1 MTPPSQPPTPPPNR
15 GLDRL
20 PGINVKHIDDV
31 SSNGATA
38 GSIGDTVRAA
48 HSKQIPDTTVNNS
61 PNNSPTD
68 GPSKTGPQV
77 RSDLR
82 AAMSGG
88 TGSDGVGRATVIG
101 RMSPRTKRLTIAGI
115 VAILL
120 IGVAWFL
127 VSRHKASG
135 AVTAPAGS
143 MAGMPG
149 MSSGSNSTSGAAAGS
164 MAGMAGMDV
173 TANGSVKL
181 TASQIHNFGVTFGT
195 ADVRP
200 LTSETRTTGVV
211 TFDETKMA
219 QIAPKFGGFVDRL
232 YVNSTGQYVERGQP
246 VLDIYSPELV
256 AAEQELLLAG
266 RVDRSI
272 GKSSVPGVP
281 AGQTDLADASRRR
294 LSLWDISNAQ
304 IDQILRTGQVR
315 RTLTLYAP
323 VSGIVVDKKVL
334 QGQAVTSGEE
344 LYTIANLSDVW
355 VDAELR
361 EVDAASVRVGSAA
374 DIQFTGLPGHT
385 YKGRVAY
392 VYPTLQQEARTIK
405 ARIVVPN
412 TDGVLKPGMY
422 ATVRLSTPS
431 RSALTVPNSAILQ
444 TGDRNI
450 VFVDMGNGELMP
462 HDVELG
468 RVAGDYTEI
477 LSGLEPGQRVVT
489 SAQFLLDSES
499 NLGEVMK
506 SMIGN
511 MGSGDKAMQNMP
523 GMDMSGS
530 KGTAAPSGS
539 APSGAQTDGP
549 SAGSASPSMND
560 KGADVRSMQNMPGM
574 QMSPPTSTS
583 SVKPRR

>member
-1 MTPPSQPPTPPPNR
+1 MTPLNQPPDRGRNR
-15 GLDRL
+15 APGTDRNNTDAQHTDEQHTYD
-20 PGINVKHIDDV
+20 GF
-31 SSNGATA
+31 SNGASG
-38 GSIGDTVRAA
+38 GSADGTTEAA
-48 HSKQIPDTTVNNS
+48 FSTHIRDNTVNNS
-61 PNNSPTD
+61 PTGGPTHAD
-68 GPSKTGPQV
+68 RGV
-77 RSDLR
+77 RPDLR
-82 AAMSGG
+82 SALNAGSGP
-88 TGSDGVGRATVIG
+88 DGVGRVSAA
-101 RMSPRTKRLTIAGI
+101 RRTSSRAKRFIIAGI
-115 VAILL
+115 VAVLVAGTVWLL
-120 IGVAWFL
+120 I
-127 VSRHKASG
+127 SRHKTSTAAATSSG
-135 AVTAPAGS
+135 N

-149 MSSGSNSTSGAAAGS
+149 MSSSGSGTQGGS

-173 TANGSVKL
+173 TGNGSVKL
-181 TASQIHNFGVTFGT
+181 TASQIHQFGITFGT
-195 ADVRP
+195 AEVRP

-219 QIAPKFGGFVDRL
+219 QIAPKFGGFVERL
-232 YVNSTGQYVERGQP
+232 YVNSTGQQVQRGQP

-266 RVDRSI
+266 QVDRSI
-272 GKSSVPGVP
+272 GKSSVPGMP

-294 LSLWDISNAQ
+294 LRLWDISDAQ
-304 IDQILRTGQVR
+304 IDQILRTGRVR

-344 LYTIANLSDVW
+344 LYIIANLSDVW
-355 VDAELR
+355 VDAQLR
-361 EVDAASVRVGSAA
+361 EVDAASVRVGSLA
-374 DIQFTGLPGHT
+374 DIQFAGLPGRT

-392 VYPTLQQEARTIK
+392 VYPTLQSEARTIK

-412 TDGVLKPGMY
+412 TDGMLKPGMY

-462 HDVELG
+462 HEVELG

-477 LSGLEPGQRVVT
+477 LSGLEAGQRVVT

-506 SMIGN
+506 SMIG
-511 MGSGDKAMQNMP
+511 MGSGGGGQSMQNMP

-530 KGTAAPSGS
+530 KGPAPASGN
-539 APSGAQTDGP
+539 AP
-549 SAGSASPSMND
+549 SAGSANTDMND
-560 KGADVRSMQNMPGM
+560 KGADVKSIQNMQNMPGM
-574 QMSPPTSTS
+574 QMSSPTKPTA
-583 SVKPRR
+583 KAQPTPRR